1 MLNAIVRFNKQY
13 IIRSMANRKD
23 LISAHGRLVGGIEED
38 CNGRINAFG
47 WNGKLYGFMQNNCCY
62 NQYGQYIGEGIHM
75 IGFDLIQ
82 DFMKEFPGDY
92 F

>member
-1 MLNAIVRFNKQY
+1 
-13 IIRSMANRKD
+13 MANRKD
-23 LISAHGRLVGGIEED
+23 LISAHGRLVGWIEED

>member
-1 MLNAIVRFNKQY
+1 MLNAIVRINKQY

-23 LISAHGRLVGGIEED
+23 LISAHGRLVGWIEED